1 MQDFLPKVFCYVDDF
16 NLSDLSKLSKNI
28 NIIYRN
34 YTNIDHTDH
43 LIKIKAFCKKSNN
56 KLYLCN
62 NIKMSI
68 KLGLDGVYIPSL
80 NKQINYPNLQIN
92 RFLKNLH
99 KIGYR
104 YLNSNLKKKIIK
116 NFQRRYRP
124 RKADGILDLETMKI
138 SHFLSKNQK

>member
-1 MQDFLPKVFCYVDDF
+1 MQDFLPKVFCYVDEF

-56 KLYLCN
+56 KLYLSN

-80 NKQINYPNLQIN
+80 NKQINYCGSFNLP
-92 RFLKNLH
+92 KNF
-99 KIGYR
+99 KIIGFIAFFEFSNYLLR
-104 YLNSNLKKKIIK
+104 YKYKKTIYIIK
-116 NFQRRYRP
+116 NAKNYR
-124 RKADGILDLETMKI
+124 KFGNL
-138 SHFLSKNQK
+138 